1 MFEWLVKK
9 VIVSKVNDLLKEY
22 KGNITKVRETL
33 KRWIERI
40 KKVLGCLES
49 MLAKLDDNVIDADE
63 LKQVTDEVKKLVT
76 EW

>member
-9 VIVSKVNDLLKEY
+9 VIVGKLNDLLKEY

-33 KRWIERI
+33 KRWIERV
-40 KKVLGCLES
+40 KKVLDCLES
-49 MLAKLDDNVIDADE
+49 MLAKLEDNVIDADE
-63 LKQVTDEVKKLVT
+63 LKQMTDEVKTLVK